1 MKIMKPVMPAPL
13 IATALIISCFTGN
26 IYAQEQAR
34 DQTRERIYGSQLMT
48 QQERLEHR
56 ERMRTMQTNEQRE
69 TYRQEHHKKMQERAQ
84 ERGVTIPDD
93 PPPPCRHGTR
103 RWWHGARWCKRW
115 WRRQGTGSLKN
126 ANGLI
131 LHS

>member
-93 PPPPCRHGTR
+93 PPPRAGMGPGGGGMGPG
-103 RWWHGARWCKRW
+103 GASAGGGGRGPGR
-115 WRRQGTGSLKN
+115 
-126 ANGLI
+126 
-131 LHS
+131 

>member
-93 PPPPCRHGTR
+93 PPPVPAWDQAVLAWGQVVQAVVLAAGDRVVEEC
-103 RWWHGARWCKRW
+103 
-115 WRRQGTGSLKN
+115 
-126 ANGLI
+126 
-131 LHS
+131 